1 MNVTELGRN
10 MKALIA
16 YSSGYGTTEEVSLE
30 IGQVLQQ
37 GNGLQVDI
45 ISIDE
50 VNGIKDY
57 DVIIVGSSV
66 RADRP
71 LANVRDFFRRYRF
84 VLPVKYVALFA
95 VCLAAKDEKGRE
107 KVKKEYLSQITDKY
121 PHLRVVAS
129 EAFGGKIDFD
139 KLNPVMQ
146 NLMHR
151 VLDKTGI
158 PTFGSVDTRD
168 WNFIRSWAENLRQII
183 ASLEP
188 G

>member
-1 MNVTELGRN
+1 

-16 YSSGYGTTEEVSLE
+16 YSSGYGATEEVSQE
-30 IGQVLQQ
+30 IGRVLQQ
-37 GNGLQVDI
+37 QNGLQVDVV
-45 ISIDE
+45 SIDE

-66 RADRP
+66 RAERP

-84 VLPVKYVALFA
+84 LLPTKYVALFA
-95 VCLAAKDEKGRE
+95 VCLAAKDEEGRK
-107 KVKKEYLSQITDKY
+107 KVKKEYLSQIIDKY
-121 PHLRVVAS
+121 PDLKVVAS

-168 WNFIRSWAENLRQII
+168 WNFIRGWAESLGQMI
-183 ASLEP
+183 ASLEVD
-188 G
+188 